1 MRRKRPGNHVD
12 GAEKRLGLAYDVQP
26 LDVLEGLELGPD
38 VVAVDDL
45 DIARHRPHV
54 GVPEVVHG
62 VAKRV
67 GRQPGV
73 GVHGHDDGRLGTADS
88 EIQRVGFSA
97 VLLPEHRNVD
107 PVMVPLQLLE
117 ALEGV
122 IDGAVI
128 HHDDL
133 VIGIAKLQQRGNRR
147 LDDLALVIGGKD
159 DGDEWIGP
167 LVLLPR
173 QLALV
178 QIAEPDQDEVP
189 QNQDQ
194 QESHQGDDQCRHEE
208 WSDHGR
214 VAE

>member
-1 MRRKRPGNHVD
+1 
-12 GAEKRLGLAYDVQP
+12 
-26 LDVLEGLELGPD
+26 
-38 VVAVDDL
+38 
-45 DIARHRPHV
+45 
-54 GVPEVVHG
+54 
-62 VAKRV
+62 
-67 GRQPGV
+67 
-73 GVHGHDDGRLGTADS
+73 
-88 EIQRVGFSA
+88 
-97 VLLPEHRNVD
+97 
-107 PVMVPLQLLE
+107 MVPLQLLE